1 MMKTV
6 AIIPARG
13 GSRRI
18 PGKNLRM
25 VAGKPLLAHTVCQ
38 AVEAGC
44 IDRTCVSTD
53 SPEIASVATHFGA
66 AVIWRPAELADDLA
80 PSESALAH
88 ALRVLREEG
97 GGEYDTVVF
106 LQCTCPVRRP
116 YDISRAVEKLHEEG
130 ADSLLSV
137 VRSQLFIWSLR
148 DGVPSSVSYDFRER
162 RRTQD
167 MDPLFVEN
175 GSIYVFKPWVLE
187 QHGNR
192 LGGRIAFYEM
202 DRRSLIDVDDES
214 DIAVCRSLL
223 ETQ

>member
-1 MMKTV
+1 MTKTV

-13 GSRRI
+13 GSRRL

-25 VAGKPLLAHTVCQ
+25 VAGKPLLAHTVRQ

-44 IDRTCVSTD
+44 IDRTYVSTD
-53 SPEIASVATHFGA
+53 SAEIADVAAEFGA
-66 AVIWRPAELADDLA
+66 SVIWRPAELADDLA

-88 ALRVLREEG
+88 ALRVLREERG
-97 GGEYDTVVF
+97 EEYDTVVF
-106 LQCTCPVRRP
+106 LQCTCPVRLP
-116 YDISRAVEKLHEEG
+116 SDIRRALDKFNEEE

-148 DGVPSSVSYDFRER
+148 GGEPSSMSYDFRQR

-175 GSIYVFKPWVLE
+175 GSIYVFKPWVLA

-223 ETQ
+223 EAQ